1 MGTPDFAAVILEKI
15 ITSGHEVIGVVTQP
29 DKEKGRGRTISF
41 SPVKE
46 MAIKYGC
53 TVYQPVKVRDE
64 SFLQTVKELAP
75 EAIIV
80 AAFGQILP
88 KTLLD
93 MPPYGCINVHA
104 SLLPKYRGAAPIQ
117 YSILEGEEET
127 GITIMYMDDGIDTG
141 DMILQAR
148 TPISPDETGGSLY
161 EKLAVIGA
169 DLLIEALEKIKN
181 NTAERIHQNNEQST
195 YVKMITKEMGKLDF
209 TWPAIKLERW
219 IRGMDP
225 WPSAYTFLDGKTLK
239 IWKAEVEEYQDKEN
253 KPAKP
258 GEVVEVR
265 KDAIAVMTG
274 EGILVI
280 KELQLEGK
288 KRMPCGAFLLGY
300 PITVGTVLGS

>member
-46 MAIKYGC
+46 LAIKYGC